1 MTLVYYLSIS
11 TVGTAAT
18 DWAND
23 NLSEMAGLWALDKS
37 SSMKTLLPMMMP

>member
-23 NLSEMAGLWALDKS
+23 NLFGDGWFVALDKS